1 VYTCKYRRVNAIF
14 KGIIFSCEK
23 EGFIL
28 RNITKKII
36 VFSMIGIIQTGFGA
50 AVLEA
55 SPMDFNNRQDVRL
68 DDRHDGHDGDRDRQ
82 VEHDRRMREENERHE
97 REMRRHDNESD
108 ADWQDRQNRENDR
121 HNNALNDIA
130 ALVLGV
136 VIGQNT

>member
-1 VYTCKYRRVNAIF
+1 MNAIL
-14 KGIIFSCEK
+14 KCIIFSYWK

-55 SPMDFNNRQDVRL
+55 SPMDFNNHQEVSL
-68 DDRHDGHDGDRDRQ
+68 DDWHDGHDGHDDGRDRQ
-82 VEHDRRMREENERHE
+82 IEHDRRMHEEHERHE
-97 REMRRHDNESD
+97 RDMRRHDHESD
-108 ADWQDRQNRENDR
+108 RDWQDRQDRENDR

-130 ALVLGV
+130 ALVAGV
-136 VIGQNT
+136 VIGQHI